1 MFLNSEPF
9 PKPEP
14 SPEPENPDEQ
24 ETTTIIIKWGDT
36 LSQLALDYN
45 TTVEELV
52 RLNNIENPNLIYAG
66 NTLIVPINGSSQEGT
81 SNETIYIVKRGDTL
95 SQIALEFGT
104 TVNAIAARNNIRNVN
119 LIYTGQVLTIPSQ
132 SSGNNG
138 YITYKI
144 KYGDTLWSISR
155 RYGVSIAY
163 LVRLNRIQNP
173 NLIYAGN
180 TLLI

>member
-1 MFLNSEPF
+1 MFVNSEPT

-14 SPEPENPDEQ
+14 GPTPKPT
-24 ETTTIIIKWGDT
+24 ETTTIVIQWGDT
-36 LSQLALDYN
+36 LSQLAIDYN

-52 RLNNIENPNLIYAG
+52 NLNNIENPNLIYAG
-66 NTLIVPINGSSQEGT
+66 NTLIVPVNGGSSPEG
-81 SNETIYIVKRGDTL
+81 SDEKIYIVKSGDTL
-95 SQIALEFGT
+95 SQIALNFGT
-104 TVNAIAARNNIRNVN
+104 TVNAIAERNNIINVN
-119 LIYTGQVLTIPSQ
+119 LIYPGQILIIPVNSQ
-132 SSGNNG
+132 NINQNTN

-144 KYGDTLWSISR
+144 QWGDTLWSISR

-180 TLLI
+180 YLLI

>member
-1 MFLNSEPF
+1 MFLNQEPT

-14 SPEPENPDEQ
+14 SPGPEPTPEPENY
-24 ETTTIIIKWGDT
+24 TTIIIKWGDT

-52 RLNNIENPNLIYAG
+52 RLNNIANPNLIYAG
-66 NTLIVPINGSSQEGT
+66 NTLIVPINGEQSEGT
-81 SNETIYIVKRGDTL
+81 SDETIYVVKRGDTL
-95 SQIALEFGT
+95 SQIAMDFGT
-104 TVNAIAARNNIRNVN
+104 TVNAIAVRNNIKNVN
-119 LIYTGQVLTIPSQ
+119 LIYPGQILIIPSN
-132 SSGNNG
+132 SGNKN

-144 KYGDTLWSISR
+144 RWGDTLWSISR

-173 NLIYAGN
+173 NLIYAGDN
-180 TLLI
+180 LLI

>member
-1 MFLNSEPF
+1 MFVNSEPT

-14 SPEPENPDEQ
+14 GPTPKPT
-24 ETTTIIIKWGDT
+24 ETTTIIIQWGDT
-36 LSQLALDYN
+36 LSQLAIDYN

-52 RLNNIENPNLIYAG
+52 SLNNIENPNLIYAG
-66 NTLIVPINGSSQEGT
+66 DTLIVPINGGSSSEG
-81 SNETIYIVKRGDTL
+81 SDETIYIVKSGDTL
-95 SQIALEFGT
+95 SQIALDFGT
-104 TVNAIAARNNIRNVN
+104 TVNAIAIRNDIVNVN
-119 LIYTGQVLTIPSQ
+119 LIYPGQVLIIPVSN
-132 SSGNNG
+132 GNTN

-144 KYGDTLWSISR
+144 QWGDSLWSISR

-180 TLLI
+180 TLII